1 MKEPK
6 YTTSFSATV
15 RPLVD
20 EEKDKYLAM
29 ASLID
34 VGEFI
39 PEVDTSKNVDL
50 LPIAFNSFVA
60 NRVNKNDDVV
70 DAATTLAMYKQF
82 INKPINIEHNRD
94 RVIGVVL
101 TAGFSEFGTD
111 KVLTEE
117 EVSGSDTPFN
127 VTLGGV
133 IWKIVN
139 RGIAETI
146 EDSADPTSEM
156 YRKISASWELGF
168 SDYNIIVMD
177 DGEKNIAN
185 SAIIT
190 DSEKIG
196 EMKTHLKGFGGEGK
210 LENGKRVYRKVIG
223 DVVPLGIGLTQSPAA
238 DVQGLAV
245 KTEKKAIDKQKE
257 DMPEGNPASLSGDSE
272 EKPENNISQPNKL
285 DVTKVSAN
293 HEEHFMKIDSI
304 KDITDES
311 LQELKATAV
320 TDFIEEELK
329 KASEEYTKQKADAD
343 VALKTAT
350 EATET
355 LKKDHEELKEKLE
368 KASSSLAELEK
379 EKADREAEAIFTE
392 RMATM
397 DDDYVLTD
405 ADREVLAGDIK
416 EMEQEDFDKYA
427 TKMSVLMSS
436 KKRELVEKAEAEA
449 KVAEEATKKE
459 EAEHEVKAET
469 ETTEEVVEEAVN
481 QATETEAEVPAGA
494 VTEEQ
499 TLREK
504 YEGAFALDQFEIK
517 HR

>member
-6 YTTSFSATV
+6 YTTSFSSTV

-39 PEVDTSKNVDL
+39 PEVDTGKNVDL

-94 RVIGVVL
+94 RVIGVIL

-111 KVLTEE
+111 KVLTED
-117 EVSGSDTPFN
+117 EVSNSDAPFN

-133 IWKIVN
+133 IWKVVN
-139 RGIAETI
+139 RGIAEVI

-168 SDYNIIVMD
+168 SDYNILVMN

-185 SAIIT
+185 SEIIT

-196 EMKTHLKGFGGEGK
+196 EMKAHLKGFGGEGK

-245 KTEKKAIDKQKE
+245 KVKEEEIINKQEEDIPKE
-257 DMPEGNPASLSGDSE
+257 NPASSPDNSE

-285 DVTKVSAN
+285 DVTTVSAN
-293 HEEHFMKIDSI
+293 HEEHFMKIESI
-304 KDITDES
+304 KDITDAS

-329 KASEEYTKQKADAD
+329 KASEDYSKQKAEAD
-343 VALKTAT
+343 EALKSAT
-350 EATET
+350 EATQT
-355 LKKDHEELKEKLE
+355 LKTEHEELKDKLE
-368 KASSSLAELEK
+368 KAESSLAELEK
-379 EKADREAEAIFTE
+379 EKADREAEAVFTE
-392 RMATM
+392 RMAKM
-397 DDDYVLTD
+397 DDEYVLTD
-405 ADREVLAGDIK
+405 ADREVIASDIK

-427 TKMSVLMSS
+427 EKMNVLMSS
-436 KKRELVEKAEAEA
+436 KKRELVEKAQAEA
-449 KVAEEATKKE
+449 KAAEEAVQE
-459 EAEHEVKAET
+459 EAKHEVKAET

-504 YEGAFALDQFEIK
+504 YKDAFALDQFEIK